1 MQSTVMKV
9 TMLLN
14 ITDYSFWS

>member
-1 MQSTVMKV
+1 MQSTDMKV
-9 TMLLN
+9 TMLLK